1 MGFEFIQKLEQK
13 QVLSQQQIYSLNILA
28 MNGYDLQKFLIEE
41 EMENPFLNVKANR
54 EIVTYDGDVNL
65 QHLAV
70 RKTRY
75 ETEEEVSSI
84 DNVTEGTGSL
94 QEFLLSQ
101 ADLMN
106 MDEKR
111 ISLLSYIIDLL
122 DDNGYLRFSEEEIS
136 RLTGVSSREVS
147 VCIGILKNLEPPGIG
162 AFDLR
167 ECLELQLRKKGV
179 YDSVY
184 GEILKEHL
192 EDLAAGK
199 HSKLAR
205 CLHLPL
211 TDVQKRVK
219 EIKSLSPKPLNGTGF
234 GGRQN
239 QYLIPDLLF
248 SCENGAWSVS
258 LTGQNQIRIGISR
271 EYESLLERYANGEVY
286 EYYQDKKKS
295 VLFLKRCIEKRNRTL
310 LEISRYILSFQMD
323 YFERR
328 GGLKALTEKQI
339 ADALSIHPST
349 VSRAVKGKYVQYPF
363 GAAPLKQFLA
373 PPFAAKSR
381 ETADASKGDVES
393 LLRGIIKKENRQ
405 KPCSD
410 QELAEQL
417 KEKGICISRRTV
429 AAYRAQLNI
438 GNAQNRKLE
447 YMEWKE

>member
-167 ECLELQLRKKGV
+167 ECLELQPA
-179 YDSVY
+179 DP
-184 GEILKEHL
+184 
-192 EDLAAGK
+192 
-199 HSKLAR
+199 
-205 CLHLPL
+205 CPL
-211 TDVQKRVK
+211 CPQ
-219 EIKSLSPKPLNGTGF
+219 
-234 GGRQN
+234 
-239 QYLIPDLLF
+239 
-248 SCENGAWSVS
+248 
-258 LTGQNQIRIGISR
+258 
-271 EYESLLERYANGEVY
+271 
-286 EYYQDKKKS
+286 
-295 VLFLKRCIEKRNRTL
+295 
-310 LEISRYILSFQMD
+310 
-323 YFERR
+323 
-328 GGLKALTEKQI
+328 
-339 ADALSIHPST
+339 
-349 VSRAVKGKYVQYPF
+349 PF
-363 GAAPLKQFLA
+363 
-373 PPFAAKSR
+373 R
-381 ETADASKGDVES
+381 
-393 LLRGIIKKENRQ
+393 
-405 KPCSD
+405 
-410 QELAEQL
+410 
-417 KEKGICISRRTV
+417 
-429 AAYRAQLNI
+429 
-438 GNAQNRKLE
+438 
-447 YMEWKE
+447 